1 MIRLLLFSALAIVIL
16 SCENQPKEYVPGM
29 AFERQIKEEIV
40 SLNNSLRK
48 ESYLL
53 YINRLDK
60 EPRIQEEKVLENF
73 GYESEE
79 YKTIKEKI
87 SRTDIENLLRVEYY
101 LEKYGY
107 PDADSIGGLAVV
119 TPIFILQHSPS
130 YEKRVSYFDMIYK
143 AYLDK
148 DIEADLLVIY
158 LDGLHQLKFNEFLKI
173 DGPYQPIEKVDVLL
187 EKLELKK

>member
-1 MIRLLLFSALAIVIL
+1 MIRLLAFFTLTFTLF
-16 SCENQPKEYVPGM
+16 SCENKPKEYVPEM
-29 AFERQIKEEIV
+29 AFERQIKEEIG

-73 GYESEE
+73 GYESDE

-87 SRTDIENLLRVEYY
+87 SRTDIENLIRVEYY

-130 YEKRVSYFDMIYK
+130 YEKRASYFDMIYQ

-173 DGPYQPIEKVDVLL
+173 EGPYQPIEKVDVLL

>member
-1 MIRLLLFSALAIVIL
+1 MIRLLALFTFAITLFS
-16 SCENQPKEYVPGM
+16 CESQPKEYVPGV
-29 AFERQIKEEIV
+29 AFERQIKEEIGT
-40 SLNNSLRK
+40 LNNSLRK

-73 GYESEE
+73 GHESEE
-79 YKTIKEKI
+79 YKVIQEKI
-87 SRTDIENLLRVEYY
+87 SRIDTENLIRIENY

-130 YEKRVSYFDMIYK
+130 YEKRASYFDMIYQ

-148 DIEADLLVIY
+148 DIEADLFVIY

-173 DGPYQPIEKVDVLL
+173 DGPYQPIEKVDILL
-187 EKLELKK
+187 DKLGLKK

>member
-1 MIRLLLFSALAIVIL
+1 MIRYLTLLVISIAML
-16 SCENQPKEYVPGM
+16 SCENEPKEYIPSM
-29 AFERQIKEEIV
+29 TFHRQVKEEIG
-40 SLNNSLRK
+40 SLDNSLRK

-60 EPRIQEEKVLENF
+60 EPRIQEETVVENF

-79 YKTIKEKI
+79 HKTIKEKI
-87 SRTDIENLLRVEYY
+87 SRTDIENLIRVEYY

-130 YEKRVSYFDMIYK
+130 YDKRASYFEMIYQ

-148 DIEADLLVIY
+148 DIEPDLIVIY

-173 DGPYQPIEKVDVLL
+173 DGPYQPIEKVNILL
-187 EKLELKK
+187 EKLELN